1 MPHQSRELCFTWA
14 IFAGSS
20 TPSSASGKSQI
31 CHTEDE
37 KFAIIEKD
45 FANTVLRNECT
56 VNLWVTLREMKKAH
70 YTQPVSVW
78 QGQSNLCQ
86 VPSLQALPKTM
97 EEEKQTLSLFRAV
110 IPRAPGWPENTNKNL
125 NTTRGA
131 QNIKDCSHAQMHSFT
146 FRGWS
151 ERLSARQWLY
161 TLIVALSS
169 HWEHPSWH
177 LHVVLKETPQ
187 GLSHLFWR
195 GGYRKLSL
203 FTVASTPTARDK
215 QPPAT
220 QTALHMWQVFRWHWL
235 FSKGASTSGN
245 QHL

>member
-97 EEEKQTLSLFRAV
+97 EEGKQTNIESVQSSYSKSAWLAWKHKQKPEHNQRSTEHQGLFPCSNALVHIQRLKWKAV
-110 IPRAPGWPENTNKNL
+110 SQTMTLYIDCGFEQPL
-125 NTTRGA
+125 GA
-131 QNIKDCSHAQMHSFT
+131 SFMASTCS
-146 FRGWS
+146 S
-151 ERLSARQWLY
+151 ERNSTGIEPL
-161 TLIVALSS
+161 
-169 HWEHPSWH
+169 
-177 LHVVLKETPQ
+177 VLKRWLQKIQSIHSGQYSYSPWQAAT
-187 GLSHLFWR
+187 SHTD
-195 GGYRKLSL
+195 S
-203 FTVASTPTARDK
+203 STHVTGF
-215 QPPAT
+215 
-220 QTALHMWQVFRWHWL
+220 QVTL
-235 FSKGASTSGN
+235 AV
-245 QHL
+245 L

>member
-1 MPHQSRELCFTWA
+1 
-14 IFAGSS
+14 
-20 TPSSASGKSQI
+20 
-31 CHTEDE
+31 
-37 KFAIIEKD
+37 
-45 FANTVLRNECT
+45 
-56 VNLWVTLREMKKAH
+56 MKKAH

-97 EEEKQTLSLFRAV
+97 EEEKQTNIESVQSSYSKSAWLAWKHKQKPEHNQRSTEHQGLF
-110 IPRAPGWPENTNKNL
+110 P
-125 NTTRGA
+125 
-131 QNIKDCSHAQMHSFT
+131 CSNALSFT

-161 TLIVALSS
+161 TLIVPLSS
-169 HWEHPSWH
+169 HWEHPSRH

-195 GGYRKLSL
+195 GGYRKFSL

-220 QTALHMWQVFRWHWL
+220 QTALHTWQIFRWHWL

>member
-37 KFAIIEKD
+37 KFAIIERD
-45 FANTVLRNECT
+45 FANTVLRNKCT

-78 QGQSNLCQ
+78 QGQNNLCQ

-97 EEEKQTLSLFRAV
+97 EEEKQTNIESVQSSYSKSAWLA
-110 IPRAPGWPENTNKNL
+110 WKHKNL
-125 NTTRGA
+125 NATRGA
-131 QNIKDCSHAQMHSFT
+131 QNIKDCSHAQMHSFM

-151 ERLSARQWLY
+151 ERLSARQWLH

-169 HWEHPSWH
+169 HWEHPSQH
-177 LHVVLKETPQ
+177 LRVVLKETPQ

-195 GGYRKLSL
+195 GGYRKFSL

-215 QPPAT
+215 QLPAT
-220 QTALHMWQVFRWHWL
+220 QTALHTWQVFRWHWL